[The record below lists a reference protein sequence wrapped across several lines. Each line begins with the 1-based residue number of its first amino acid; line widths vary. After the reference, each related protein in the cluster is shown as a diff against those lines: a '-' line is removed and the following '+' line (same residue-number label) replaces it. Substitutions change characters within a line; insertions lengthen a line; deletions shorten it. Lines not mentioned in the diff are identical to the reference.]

1 MVERSRARIRADVV
15 HDRLRAMGFAG
26 NERTTRRAVVMELP
40 IRLRVIVL
48 REFEGMTYRTIA
60 EVPDIP
66 VGTVMSRLHAARAR
80 LRRQLS

>member
-1 MVERSRARIRADVV
+1 MERSRARIRADVV

-60 EVPDIP
+60 EVLDIP

>member
-1 MVERSRARIRADVV
+1 MERSRARIRADVV
-15 HDRLRAMGFAG
+15 HDQLRAMGFAG

-60 EVPDIP
+60 EVLDIP

>member
-1 MVERSRARIRADVV
+1 MERSRARIRADVV

-26 NERTTRRAVVMELP
+26 NERTTRRALVMELP

-60 EVPDIP
+60 EVLDIP